1 MKQLLSKLNGTYVLE
16 ITKWR
21 AANLL
26 FTVVLGATHHP
37 AWFALLPVEVWLCSR
52 EVK

>member
-1 MKQLLSKLNGTYVLE
+1 MKQLLSKLNGTYVME

-26 FTVVLGATHHP
+26 VTVMLGAASHP
-37 AWFALLPVEVWLCSR
+37 AWLALLPVEVWLCSR
-52 EVK
+52 RVK

>member
-26 FTVVLGATHHP
+26 LTVVLGATCHP

-52 EVK
+52 KVK